1 MAIYIIL
8 YSIAFSGYL
17 LGANRSRKN
26 RRIYLLTMFSLFL
39 LVASL
44 RDVTVGTDLKYYYS
58 KYYPQFANASW
69 NSLQSVTISGDWE
82 WGFCAFC
89 KLLCYIS
96 TDVRLFIV
104 VSSIVSIVP
113 YGLFIE
119 KNSKDVV
126 FSTILYL
133 GCHMFSMNLCVI
145 RQAMAVGIILCG
157 IDLLKQKKIL
167 KYCMVVLLATLFH
180 SSAVICFAL
189 ILCNYVKLKKNTM
202 YLLAGAIIG
211 LPLIY
216 RVIFERI
223 LKISYFSSVYGLYN
237 NNAHANGYITIHT
250 LGMFAIMLLIFVVGF
265 LGYKDRSGRESSQ
278 DYIVTRRSVGI
289 KIGRLVLRM
298 RKSVSEELTYSFL
311 MYATYLATLFRMS
324 AFIVNVTARLS
335 LYFMPFAMILYPEAL
350 LRIDNANDKKIINF
364 FALGGITAFAL
375 FIFAFRA
382 ESLWGIVPYSLQK

>member
-8 YSIAFSGYL
+8 YALAFSGYL
-17 LGANRSRKN
+17 FGANRNKKN
-26 RRIYLLTMFSLFL
+26 RKIYLFIVFSLIL

-44 RDVTVGTDLKYYYS
+44 RDITVGTDLKYYYS
-58 KYYPQFANASW
+58 KYYPKFANASW

-89 KLLCYIS
+89 KLLCYVS

-126 FSTILYL
+126 FSTVLYL

-157 IDLLKQKKIL
+157 IDLLKQKKTL
-167 KYCMVVLLATLFH
+167 KYCMVVILATLFH

-189 ILCNYVKLKKNTM
+189 ILCNYVSLKKNTM

-237 NNAHANGYITIHT
+237 NNAHANGYVTIHT
-250 LGMFAIMLLIFVVGF
+250 LGMFAVMLLIFVVGF
-265 LGYKDRSGRESSQ
+265 LGYNDRSGRELPQQS
-278 DYIVTRRSVGI
+278 IVTRRSIGI

-298 RKSVSEELTYSFL
+298 RKNVSEEMTYSFL
-311 MYATYLATLFRMS
+311 MYAAYLATLFRMS

-350 LRIDNANDKKIINF
+350 IRIDNDNDKKIINF
-364 FALGGITAFAL
+364 CVG
-375 FIFAFRA
+375 
-382 ESLWGIVPYSLQK
+382 WNYSFCAIYICF

>member
-1 MAIYIIL
+1 MTHL
-8 YSIAFSGYL
+8 HFV
-17 LGANRSRKN
+17 N
-26 RRIYLLTMFSLFL
+26 M
-39 LVASL
+39 
-44 RDVTVGTDLKYYYS
+44 
-58 KYYPQFANASW
+58 P
-69 NSLQSVTISGDWE
+69 
-82 WGFCAFC
+82 
-89 KLLCYIS
+89 
-96 TDVRLFIV
+96 
-104 VSSIVSIVP
+104 
-113 YGLFIE
+113 
-119 KNSKDVV
+119 
-126 FSTILYL
+126 
-133 GCHMFSMNLCVI
+133 H
-145 RQAMAVGIILCG
+145 
-157 IDLLKQKKIL
+157 
-167 KYCMVVLLATLFH
+167 CMVVLLATLFH

-364 FALGGITAFAL
+364 FTLGGITAFAL

>member
-8 YSIAFSGYL
+8 YALAFSGYL
-17 LGANRSRKN
+17 FGANRNKKN
-26 RRIYLLTMFSLFL
+26 RKIYLFIVFSLIL

-44 RDVTVGTDLKYYYS
+44 RDITVGTDLKYYYS
-58 KYYPQFANASW
+58 KYYPKFANASW

-89 KLLCYIS
+89 KLLCYVS

-126 FSTILYL
+126 FSTVLYL

-157 IDLLKQKKIL
+157 IDLLKQKKTL
-167 KYCMVVLLATLFH
+167 KYCMVVILATLFH

-189 ILCNYVKLKKNTM
+189 ILCNYVSLKKNTM

-237 NNAHANGYITIHT
+237 NNAHASTTGKT
-250 LGMFAIMLLIFVVGF
+250 
-265 LGYKDRSGRESSQ
+265 SSN
-278 DYIVTRRSVGI
+278 I
-289 KIGRLVLRM
+289 
-298 RKSVSEELTYSFL
+298 
-311 MYATYLATLFRMS
+311 
-324 AFIVNVTARLS
+324 
-335 LYFMPFAMILYPEAL
+335 
-350 LRIDNANDKKIINF
+350 
-364 FALGGITAFAL
+364 
-375 FIFAFRA
+375 
-382 ESLWGIVPYSLQK
+382 

>member
-216 RVIFERI
+216 
-223 LKISYFSSVYGLYN
+223 
-237 NNAHANGYITIHT
+237 
-250 LGMFAIMLLIFVVGF
+250 
-265 LGYKDRSGRESSQ
+265 
-278 DYIVTRRSVGI
+278 
-289 KIGRLVLRM
+289 
-298 RKSVSEELTYSFL
+298 
-311 MYATYLATLFRMS
+311 
-324 AFIVNVTARLS
+324 
-335 LYFMPFAMILYPEAL
+335 
-350 LRIDNANDKKIINF
+350 
-364 FALGGITAFAL
+364 
-375 FIFAFRA
+375 
-382 ESLWGIVPYSLQK
+382 